1 MIFLLSVVSG
11 GVTSLAL
18 SPAGFM
24 AALCAFALPLSAAS
38 TAQSPF
44 RSALLLWCGAWGYF
58 SVSLYWLGSALFAGP
73 EIFVWLLPLVCL
85 GFPAFIALFWAVPG
99 YIAVKLASTPMMR
112 LVLIILGLGISEYL
126 RTILFT
132 GFPWNAP
139 AQIVMASETI
149 SQSAAYIGQHGLNFV
164 MFMIMGAVVCLYQRR
179 GKAVLFFI
187 TPAILVFS
195 LAGLRSFEAPPL
207 ARLTDGHPQVRLV
220 QPNVPQYEKW
230 RADERDGH
238 LRDMILL
245 SATRLPVPQLVVLP
259 ETAIAGRWPSE
270 AALVRQIARA
280 TTAFDGYLLSGIIR
294 SDASD
299 NMNRFYNSAVML
311 SHEGRLSGYYD
322 KEHLVPFGE
331 YVPFRGIPF
340 IDAIAG
346 PSDFSS
352 GQPQPALRISPF
364 GSIAILI
371 CYEVVFPDFLA
382 RQKREERP
390 DLMVNL
396 TNDGWFG
403 LTAGPWQHLAQAR
416 MRAIEEGIPVMR
428 AANTGISAGID
439 GYGRLL
445 GLLPLGKSGSIDI
458 SVPPALS
465 ATFYSQNRFFG
476 VALILFWLIFG
487 VLFLVKRK

>member
-1 MIFLLSVVSG
+1 
-11 GVTSLAL
+11 
-18 SPAGFM
+18 
-24 AALCAFALPLSAAS
+24 
-38 TAQSPF
+38 
-44 RSALLLWCGAWGYF
+44 
-58 SVSLYWLGSALFAGP
+58 
-73 EIFVWLLPLVCL
+73 
-85 GFPAFIALFWAVPG
+85 
-99 YIAVKLASTPMMR
+99 
-112 LVLIILGLGISEYL
+112 
-126 RTILFT
+126 
-132 GFPWNAP
+132 
-139 AQIVMASETI
+139 
-149 SQSAAYIGQHGLNFV
+149 
-164 MFMIMGAVVCLYQRR
+164 VCLYQRR

-187 TPAILVFS
+187 APAILVFS

-207 ARLTDGHPQVRLV
+207 ARLADGHPQVRLV

-476 VALILFWLIFG
+476 VVLILFWLIFG

>member
-38 TAQSPF
+38 TAQSSF

-99 YIAVKLASTPMMR
+99 YIAVKLASTPIMR

-207 ARLTDGHPQVRLV
+207 ARLADGHPQVRLV

-294 SDASD
+294 SDA
-299 NMNRFYNSAVML
+299 
-311 SHEGRLSGYYD
+311 
-322 KEHLVPFGE
+322 
-331 YVPFRGIPF
+331 
-340 IDAIAG
+340 
-346 PSDFSS
+346 
-352 GQPQPALRISPF
+352 
-364 GSIAILI
+364 
-371 CYEVVFPDFLA
+371 
-382 RQKREERP
+382 
-390 DLMVNL
+390 
-396 TNDGWFG
+396 
-403 LTAGPWQHLAQAR
+403 
-416 MRAIEEGIPVMR
+416 
-428 AANTGISAGID
+428 
-439 GYGRLL
+439 
-445 GLLPLGKSGSIDI
+445 
-458 SVPPALS
+458 
-465 ATFYSQNRFFG
+465 
-476 VALILFWLIFG
+476 
-487 VLFLVKRK
+487 